1 MPTGVNGAC
10 WQPDLQPVRA
20 RCTMSEM
27 GRGTIG
33 PTLIARTALLL
44 SRFLVHTVGVAV
56 RNPDGVVSGALRFE
70 SVPDATKRAEGVFII
85 GYPRPATSVLYWA
98 LTEHT
103 IDDVEAIHEQV
114 HS

>member
-1 MPTGVNGAC
+1 MLFDQVPAPAVDRDPVLVTTEMPAE
-10 WQPDLQPVRA
+10 LYARKSLIRA
-20 RCTMSEM
+20 
-27 GRGTIG
+27 
-33 PTLIARTALLL
+33 
-44 SRFLVHTVGVAV
+44 AV

-85 GYPRPATSVLYWA
+85 GYPRPAASVLSWA